1 MRGCCCFLF
10 FYLVPFAAVAGA
22 AEVETARLANIAT
35 RAAVGGVAGTPIP
48 GFVLGGAGT
57 KPIIVRAVGPTLGGF
72 GVSGV
77 LADPQVNV
85 VSDGAVVATNDNWSA
100 SDAPLMVA
108 AGGFALSSGSKDAV
122 LVTSLGAGA
131 YSAPVT
137 AADGGEGIALVEVYD
152 GSRGSGPSI
161 VNASTRAFVGT
172 GERVLVSGFVISGTG
187 SLRLLV
193 RAVGPT
199 LTGFGVPGA
208 IADPTIALYRG
219 TVLVATNDTWWTAGN
234 AGQMMAT
241 AAAVGAFP
249 LGFESRDAAVLASLE
264 PGAYSAVFSGGGGAT
279 GTGLVELYAVPPT
292 PAVLGEGQWGV
303 RADLPEPNS
312 EMSVAE
318 LEGKIY
324 VIGGYPSNRVS
335 VRTVQVYDI
344 ATDTWRLTT
353 PLPVGLNHTV
363 SAGVAGKLYVIGGQ
377 ISAGGAGPFVDTV
390 YVYDPATGT
399 WATRAKMPTQ
409 RGGGA
414 GAVVGGKIYVAGGRP
429 PRGSDFA
436 VYDPAVDAWGVLPDL
451 PTQRNHV
458 GAAAIDG
465 KIYVVG
471 GRLEAGFQSAQT
483 DRVEI
488 YDPMASRWTTGAPML
503 RPRGGVNAVAALGY
517 LHVFGGEGNDDAA
530 SGVYPDHDVYHPAT
544 NTWVRLRPMPVPV
557 HGVTGASFVNGMIH
571 LTGGGIADGGENGT
585 TLHQVF
591 RPAGSYR

>member
-57 KPIIVRAVGPTLGGF
+57 KPLVIRAVGPTLAGF
-72 GVSGV
+72 GVTGV
-77 LADPQVNV
+77 LAETKDLADPQVNV

-399 WATRAKMPTQ
+399 WATRASQ
-409 RGGGA
+409 RGDPFD
-414 GAVVGGKIYVAGGRP
+414 GRWH
-429 PRGSDFA
+429 R
-436 VYDPAVDAWGVLPDL
+436 
-451 PTQRNHV
+451 R
-458 GAAAIDG
+458 
-465 KIYVVG
+465 
-471 GRLEAGFQSAQT
+471 R
-483 DRVEI
+483 R
-488 YDPMASRWTTGAPML
+488 
-503 RPRGGVNAVAALGY
+503 
-517 LHVFGGEGNDDAA
+517 
-530 SGVYPDHDVYHPAT
+530 
-544 NTWVRLRPMPVPV
+544 
-557 HGVTGASFVNGMIH
+557 
-571 LTGGGIADGGENGT
+571 
-585 TLHQVF
+585 
-591 RPAGSYR
+591 